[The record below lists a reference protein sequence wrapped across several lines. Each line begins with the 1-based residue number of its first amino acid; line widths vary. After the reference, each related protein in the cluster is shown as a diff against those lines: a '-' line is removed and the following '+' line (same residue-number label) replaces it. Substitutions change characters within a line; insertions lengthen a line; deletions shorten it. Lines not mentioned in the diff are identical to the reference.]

1 MLGEPN
7 AAVVLSTFPLPVST
21 DGRLARP
28 AAAAMRAAIKLAG
41 GREVCFACTVDDG
54 GIVRTARVVARG
66 DVRSVLALPGFAER
80 GEMLVHNHPSGIL
93 EPSGPDM
100 DVASRIHGNGV
111 GFGIVDNDATE
122 LYVVVEVPRSA
133 QAAVDPE
140 AIARDLGPD
149 GLIAAHMRQYED
161 RPGQRALADA
171 VTALYNDGG
180 VGLLEAGTGVGKSM
194 GYLVPALR
202 WAAAAGERTVVST
215 ATIALQEQL
224 VGKDLPFL
232 ADALSDQPVRY
243 ALLKGWRNYLCLA
256 RLEQAMGGGAA
267 LFEAGM
273 RAELGTLA
281 AWAERTG
288 DGSLADLPTPPRSE
302 VWDEVSAEPDLCTR
316 TRCPH
321 FEKCFLFKARRDAAQ
336 ADVIVVNHHL
346 LLSDVAVRRTT
357 GNWDDAAVLPAYK
370 RLVVDEGHHLEDA
383 AAAHLGTSVT
393 RRALQRSFG
402 RLDRKGKGLLAA
414 LVAKLAAST
423 DLLSVASL
431 ELVQSRLIPSAHAAR
446 DRADLVFDLLQ
457 TWCERQGQPVVRLT
471 DAFAGDPVWAGG
483 LENALGELLAE
494 VDLLHDGLRLVR
506 ERLETDE
513 RRLEA
518 LAPLL
523 GEVRAIAK
531 RLQAAGDG
539 LGRALRPKAADR
551 NATVRWVELRG
562 KERNVVVSS
571 VPLDLAPILRED
583 LFKRVETAVLTSA
596 TLATRGRGTGALSN
610 ASADDAPTRAAD
622 ARGAPDAG
630 AFAFLAG
637 RLGLT
642 PPDFAPRTAALPS
655 PFDYPRQAL
664 LVVPTDTP
672 APNVDAGRH
681 LLAVVR
687 HTLDLCAASDGGA
700 FVLFT
705 SHKDVKAAADELRAR
720 GADRRW
726 PLLVHGEDGRDAL
739 LRRFRESGRAV
750 LLGTATFWEGV
761 DVPGD
766 ALRAMVIAKLPFRVP
781 SEPVTAAHCEAIEAR
796 GGDSFRDYM
805 VPHAAL
811 RLKQGFGR
819 LVRTA
824 ADRGVIVLSDSRAV
838 TKGYGRDLLAG
849 LPPAARVVAPWARAL
864 PQVEAFYRGRPTE
877 RPAEPLSAA
886 SDPSS
891 S

>member
-1 MLGEPN
+1 MVISAL
-7 AAVVLSTFPLPVST
+7 PLPVST

-28 AAAAMRAAIKLAG
+28 AAAAIRAAIKLAG
-41 GREVCFACTVDDG
+41 GREVCFACTVDEG
-54 GIVRTARVVARG
+54 GVVRTARVVARG
-66 DVRSVLALPGFAER
+66 DVGSVLALPGFAER
-80 GEMLVHNHPSGIL
+80 GEMLVHNHPSGLL
-93 EPSGPDM
+93 EPSRADL
-100 DVASRIHGNGV
+100 DVASRIHANGV

-122 LYVVVEVPRSA
+122 LYVVVEVPRVVHVSL
-133 QAAVDPE
+133 DPD
-140 AIARDLGPD
+140 ALAHDLGPD
-149 GLIAAHMRQYED
+149 GLIAAHMRRYED
-161 RPGQRALADA
+161 RPSQRALADA
-171 VTALYNDGG
+171 VAGLYNEGG

-232 ADALSDQPVRY
+232 ADALTDQKVRY

-256 RLEQAMGGGAA
+256 RLEQATAGGAA
-267 LFEAGM
+267 LFEGGM

-288 DGSLADLPTPPRSE
+288 DGSLADLPTPPRPE

-316 TRCPH
+316 ARCPH
-321 FEKCFLFKARRDAAQ
+321 FERCFLFKARREAAQ

-393 RRALQRSFG
+393 RRALQRAFG

-431 ELVQSRLIPSAHAAR
+431 ELVQSRLVPSAHAAR

-457 TWCERQGQPVVRLT
+457 TWCERQGQPVIRLT
-471 DAFAGDPVWAGG
+471 DRFAEDPVWAGG
-483 LENALGELLAE
+483 LDNALGELLAE
-494 VDLLHDGLRLVR
+494 IDLLHDGLRLVR

-523 GEVRAIAK
+523 GEVRAVAK
-531 RLQAAGDG
+531 RLAAAGDG
-539 LGRALRPKAADR
+539 LGRALRPKGADKG
-551 NATVRWVELRG
+551 ATVRWVELRG
-562 KERNVVVSS
+562 KERNVAVSS

-596 TLATRGRGTGALSN
+596 TLATRPRGGG
-610 ASADDAPTRAAD
+610 PTEVED
-622 ARGAPDAG
+622 ARRTPNGGPPGGASDD

-642 PPDFAPRTAALPS
+642 APDFAPRTAALPS
-655 PFDYPRQAL
+655 PFDYRRQAL
-664 LVVPTDTP
+664 LVVPSDAP
-672 APNVDAGRH
+672 APNVDPGRH

-687 HTLDLCAASDGGA
+687 HALDLCAASDGGA

-705 SHKDVKAAADELRAR
+705 SHKDVRAAADELRAR

-726 PLLVHGEDGRDAL
+726 PLLVHGEDSRDAL

-805 VPHAAL
+805 LPHAAL

-824 ADRGVIVLSDSRAV
+824 ADRGVVVLSDSRAV

-864 PQVEAFYRGRPTE
+864 AQVEAFYRGPDG
-877 RPAEPLSAA
+877 PAR
-886 SDPSS
+886 
-891 S
+891 

>member
-1 MLGEPN
+1 M
-7 AAVVLSTFPLPVST
+7 VLSTLPLPVST
-21 DGRLARP
+21 DGRLSRP
-28 AAAAMRAAIKLAG
+28 AAASMRAAIKLAG
-41 GREVCFACTVDDG
+41 GREVCFACTVDEG
-54 GIVRTARVVARG
+54 GIVRSSRVVARG

-80 GEMLVHNHPSGIL
+80 GEMLVHNHPSGVL

-100 DVASRIHGNGV
+100 DVAARIYGIGI
-111 GFGIVDNDATE
+111 GFGIVDNDARE
-122 LYVVVEVPRSA
+122 LYVVVEVPRAA
-133 QAAVDPE
+133 QAELDPDAV
-140 AIARDLGPD
+140 AHDLGPD
-149 GLIAAHMRQYED
+149 GLIAAHMRRYED
-161 RPGQRALADA
+161 RPSQRALAEA
-171 VTALYNDGG
+171 VTALYNEGG

-232 ADALSDQPVRY
+232 ADALTDQPVRF
-243 ALLKGWRNYLCLA
+243 ALLKGWRNYLCRA
-256 RLEQAMGGGAA
+256 RLEQAVAGGPA

-316 TRCPH
+316 TRCVH
-321 FEKCFLFKARRDAAQ
+321 FERCFLFKARREAAQ

-383 AAAHLGTSVT
+383 AAAHLGTAVT
-393 RRALQRSFG
+393 RRALQRAFG
-402 RLDRKGKGLLAA
+402 RLDRKGKGLLSA
-414 LVAKLAAST
+414 LTAKLAAST

-431 ELVQSRLIPSAHAAR
+431 ELVQSRLVPSAHAAR

-457 TWCERQGQPVVRLT
+457 MWCEQQGQPVVRLT
-471 DAFAGDPVWAGG
+471 DAFARDPVWAGG
-483 LENALGELLAE
+483 LANALDELLRE
-494 VDLLHDGLRLVR
+494 VELLHDGLRLVR

-523 GEVRAIAK
+523 GEVRAVAN

-539 LGRALRPKAADR
+539 LGRALKPKAADQS
-551 NATVRWVELRG
+551 ATVRWVELRG

-583 LFKRVETAVLTSA
+583 LFKRVDTAVLTSA
-596 TLATRGRGTGALSN
+596 TLATRPRGG
-610 ASADDAPTRAAD
+610 DARQGYGPAAGTAPHAAD
-622 ARGAPDAG
+622 VRGDSGRPSDAD

-642 PPDFAPRTAALPS
+642 RPDFTPRTAALPS

-664 LVVPTDTP
+664 LVIPSDTP
-672 APNVDAGRH
+672 APNVEPGRH

-705 SHKDVKAAADELRAR
+705 
-720 GADRRW
+720 
-726 PLLVHGEDGRDAL
+726 
-739 LRRFRESGRAV
+739 
-750 LLGTATFWEGV
+750 
-761 DVPGD
+761 
-766 ALRAMVIAKLPFRVP
+766 
-781 SEPVTAAHCEAIEAR
+781 
-796 GGDSFRDYM
+796 
-805 VPHAAL
+805 
-811 RLKQGFGR
+811 
-819 LVRTA
+819 
-824 ADRGVIVLSDSRAV
+824 
-838 TKGYGRDLLAG
+838 
-849 LPPAARVVAPWARAL
+849 
-864 PQVEAFYRGRPTE
+864 
-877 RPAEPLSAA
+877 
-886 SDPSS
+886 
-891 S
+891 

>member
-1 MLGEPN
+1 M
-7 AAVVLSTFPLPVST
+7 VLSTLPLPVST

-66 DVRSVLALPGFAER
+66 DVGSVLALPGFAER

-93 EPSGPDM
+93 EPSRADL
-100 DVASRIHGNGV
+100 DVAARIYGNGI
-111 GFGIVDNDATE
+111 GFGIVGNDASE
-122 LYVVVEVPRSA
+122 LYVVVEVPRAA
-133 QAAVDPE
+133 QASLDPE
-140 AIARDLGPD
+140 RVAHDLGPD
-149 GLIAAHMRQYED
+149 GLIAAHMRRYED
-161 RPGQRALADA
+161 RPSQRALADG
-171 VTALYNDGG
+171 VTALYNAGG

-232 ADALSDQPVRY
+232 ADALTDQPVRY

-256 RLEQAMGGGAA
+256 RMEQAMAGGAA

-273 RAELGTLA
+273 RSELGTLA

-288 DGSLADLPTPPRSE
+288 DGSLADLPTPPRPE

-321 FEKCFLFKARRDAAQ
+321 FERCFLFKARREAAQ

-393 RRALQRSFG
+393 RRALQRAFG
-402 RLDRKGKGLLAA
+402 RLDRKGKGLLSA

-431 ELVQSRLIPSAHAAR
+431 ELVQSRLVPSAHAAR

-471 DAFAGDPVWAGG
+471 DTFANDPVWAGG
-483 LENALGELLAE
+483 LENALGELLTE
-494 VDLLHDGLRLVR
+494 IDLLHDGLRLVR

-523 GEVRAIAK
+523 GEVRAVAK

-539 LGRALRPKAADR
+539 LGRALRPKAADK

-596 TLATRGRGTGALSN
+596 TLATRPRGGTRE
-610 ASADDAPTRAAD
+610 ADRDSDREAAPVAAD
-622 ARGAPDAG
+622 ARGAPNGAG
-630 AFAFLAG
+630 DDAFAFLAG

-642 PPDFAPRTAALPS
+642 RPDFAPRTAALPS
-655 PFDYPRQAL
+655 PFDYRRQSL
-664 LVVPTDTP
+664 LVVPSDTP
-672 APNVDAGRH
+672 APNADAGRH

-705 SHKDVKAAADELRAR
+705 SHKDVRAAADELRAR

-726 PLLVHGEDGRDAL
+726 PLLVHGEDSRDAL
-739 LRRFRESGRAV
+739 LRRCRESGRAV

-805 VPHAAL
+805 LPHAAL

-824 ADRGVIVLSDSRAV
+824 TDRGVVVLSDSRAV
-838 TKGYGRDLLAG
+838 TKNYGRDLLAS

-864 PQVEAFYRGRPTE
+864 PSVEAFYRGRV
-877 RPAEPLSAA
+877 PAEADAGAA
-886 SDPSS
+886 
-891 S
+891 

>member
-1 MLGEPN
+1 MLGATPTRP
-7 AAVVLSTFPLPVST
+7 VVLSTSPLPLST

-28 AAAAMRAAIKLAG
+28 AAATIRAAIKLAG

-80 GEMLVHNHPSGIL
+80 GEMLVHNHPSGVL

-100 DVASRIHGNGV
+100 DVASRIYGNGV
-111 GFGIVDNDATE
+111 GFGIVDNEASE
-122 LYVVVEVPRSA
+122 LYVVVEVPRAA
-133 QAAVDPE
+133 QAALDPD
-140 AIARDLGPD
+140 AVAHDLGPD

-171 VTALYNDGG
+171 VTALYNEGG

-232 ADALSDQPVRY
+232 AGALTDQPVRY

-256 RLEQAMGGGAA
+256 RLDQAMVGGAA

-281 AWAERTG
+281 AWAGRTG
-288 DGSLADLPTPPRSE
+288 DGSLADLPTPPRAE

-316 TRCPH
+316 TRCTH
-321 FEKCFLFKARRDAAQ
+321 FEKCFLFKARREAAQ

-393 RRALQRSFG
+393 RRALQRAFA
-402 RLDRKGKGLLAA
+402 RLDRKGKGLLSA

-431 ELVQSRLIPSAHAAR
+431 ELVQSRLVPSAHAAR

-457 TWCERQGQPVVRLT
+457 TWCEQQGQPVVRLT
-471 DAFAGDPVWAGG
+471 DAFARDAVWQGG
-483 LENALGELLAE
+483 LSNALDELLTE
-494 VDLLHDGLRLVR
+494 VELLHDGLRLVR

-513 RRLEA
+513 RKLEA

-523 GEVRAIAK
+523 GEVRAVAK

-539 LGRALRPKAADR
+539 LGRALKPKAADR
-551 NATVRWVELRG
+551 DATVRWVELRG

-583 LFKRVETAVLTSA
+583 LFKRVDTAVLTSA
-596 TLATRGRGTGALSN
+596 TLATRPRGG
-610 ASADDAPTRAAD
+610 DDSMRAAD
-622 ARGAPDAG
+622 VQGVSASD

-642 PPDFAPRTAALPS
+642 RPDFAPRTAALPS

-664 LVVPTDTP
+664 LVVPSDTP
-672 APNVDAGRH
+672 PPNTDAGRH

-781 SEPVTAAHCEAIEAR
+781 SEPVTAAHCEAIEAK

-805 VPHAAL
+805 LPHAAL

-824 ADRGVIVLSDSRAV
+824 ADRGVVVLSDSRAV
-838 TKGYGRDLLAG
+838 TKGYGRDLLAS
-849 LPPAARVVAPWARAL
+849 LPPAARVVGPWARAL
-864 PQVEAFYRGRPTE
+864 PSVEAFYRGRV
-877 RPAEPLSAA
+877 PALDAEQRTRDAA
-886 SDPSS
+886 
-891 S
+891 